1 VEQIEGTDKRQWSGK
16 TDGNAWMQR
25 SLIYIYRVMD
35 LRFLYFPMA
44 VVIPFYMLLN
54 RQGYLSIYHF
64 FRKRMCEKPLRAFW
78 HVYRNHFAFGQVI
91 LDRFASYAGKKF
103 QLDIENYDTFKKY
116 ANDTKGLMIL
126 TAHVGNY
133 EVAGYSLISKGK
145 RFNTLIFSGETDT
158 VLENRKRMLS
168 KNNIRLIGVKKDMS
182 HLFTMSSALSDGE
195 IMSMTA
201 DRIFGSPKSIRCRF
215 LGEEA
220 KFPIGPFALAV
231 QREVPILTVFVMKE
245 SVKRYRVFIRPIELN
260 EVEQALSNKEKIQI
274 SAERYAEQLEE
285 TIKQYP
291 IQWFNYFEFWN
302 Q

>member
-1 VEQIEGTDKRQWSGK
+1 
-16 TDGNAWMQR
+16 MQR
-25 SLIYIYRVMD
+25 SLINIYRVMD

-44 VVIPFYMLLN
+44 VVIPFYMLIN
-54 RQGYLSIYHF
+54 RQGYLSTYHF
-64 FRKRMCEKPLRAFW
+64 FRKRIHEKPLLAFW
-78 HVYRNHFAFGQVI
+78 HVYRNHFDFGQVI

-103 QLDIENYDTFKKY
+103 QLDIENYDTYLKY
-116 ANDTKGLMIL
+116 ANGKKGLMIL

-133 EVAGYSLISKGK
+133 EVAGYSLVSEGK

-182 HLFTMSSALSDGE
+182 HLFTMSNALSDGE

-201 DRIFGSPKSIRCRF
+201 DRIFGSPKSIRCKF

-220 KFPIGPFALAV
+220 KFPTGPFALTV

-245 SVKRYRVFIRPIELN
+245 SVKRYRVFIQPIELT
-260 EVEQALSNKEKIQI
+260 EQEKTLSNKEKMQI
-274 SAERYAEQLEE
+274 LAERYAAQLEE
-285 TIKQYP
+285 TIKKYP
-291 IQWFNYFEFWN
+291 IQWFNYFEFWDN
-302 Q
+302 